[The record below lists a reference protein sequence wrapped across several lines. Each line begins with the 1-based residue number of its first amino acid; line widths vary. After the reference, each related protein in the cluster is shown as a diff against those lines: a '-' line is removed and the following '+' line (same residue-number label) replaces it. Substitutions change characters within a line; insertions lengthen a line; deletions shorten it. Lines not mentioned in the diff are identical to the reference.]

1 MPPDTRRSVSLISL
15 STPVI
20 ALLRQRCFRSQLT
33 RGLDR
38 IRSLLD
44 GVCTNWAYD
53 VIEGECYVFAGC
65 NNIGFDADYV
75 QYAMK
80 AGLGYQ

>member
-1 MPPDTRRSVSLISL
+1 
-15 STPVI
+15 
-20 ALLRQRCFRSQLT
+20 
-33 RGLDR
+33 
-38 IRSLLD
+38 
-44 GVCTNWAYD
+44 VCTNWAYD